1 MQKLRI
7 RKSKIRESK
16 KKVNKISTITKY
28 HKDNQLTT
36 SNKRT
41 RWSNRI
47 QQASNDV
54 VDPPFLPDDVISII
68 FEYLPFSSRF
78 NCLVNRSWCRLMVPI
93 LWRSPF
99 KWVSKRGLNDNK
111 KYIFLIRT
119 YLSCLDPVSKANLR
133 QAGIKL
139 PRNPKQPLFRYYQ
152 YLKEFNFRDI
162 QTCIKIWYDNTQI
175 IDADLKD
182 YWLRYRNKDIR
193 SLEISEI
200 GSKVMY
206 LMTEI
211 TRILFNSTCLKE
223 FAFGGNPKFRLRFE
237 SFPEYRLAIEN
248 VTSLSLDPIFTE
260 FYDNWEA
267 LLNPFTNIKKLYLPF
282 YHLEK
287 TRFRDDLN
295 IIVRHLSSRTL
306 MVLTWLGLSNY
317 RLCLE
322 SLAVLST
329 CPNLETLVFWN
340 CTKKINAQ
348 NQLSITQFLSVK
360 SLFIFN
366 SNHDLKPIFQM
377 TEKTLK
383 EIVLDNSSES
393 SENTKVIL
401 DAMIQCSP
409 NITKLALN
417 INKIDILSD
426 KFNKWMELSKL
437 ESLVL
442 KSKDAKFKSFIQ
454 VFVTHFPESLT
465 DLDLEI
471 SITPTLLIRIL
482 NNCNVYFKKLGL
494 NDKFGIT
501 DDHLRILTKYAETY
515 ESLEEVRFDRWP
527 VIYKNEEM
535 RAKRGY
541 ESSELSKLSKAVL
554 EKAGKFIKVVRRD
567 SYDPFF
573 NPMYP
578 Y

>member
-1 MQKLRI
+1 MQKLRT
-7 RKSKIRESK
+7 RKSK
-16 KKVNKISTITKY
+16 KKVNKISKISTITKY
-28 HKDNQLTT
+28 NKDNKLTT

-47 QQASNDV
+47 RQVSNDV
-54 VDPPFLPDDVISII
+54 VDPPFLPDDVINII

-99 KWVSKRGLNDNK
+99 KWISKRGLNDSK

-119 YLSCLDPVSKANLR
+119 YLSCLDPANLR

-152 YLKEFNFRDI
+152 YLKEFNFKDV

-182 YWLRYRNKDIR
+182 YWLRFRNKDIR
-193 SLEISEI
+193 STEIFEI
-200 GSKVMY
+200 GNKVMY

-211 TRILFNSTCLKE
+211 TRLLFNSTCLKE
-223 FAFGGNPKFRLRFE
+223 FAFGGNPKFRLPFE
-237 SFPEYRLAIEN
+237 SFPEYRLVAEN

-260 FYDNWEA
+260 FYDNWEE

-282 YHLEK
+282 FHLEK
-287 TRFRDDLN
+287 TRFRDDMN
-295 IIVRHLSSRTL
+295 IIVRHLSPRTL
-306 MVLTWLGLSNY
+306 MVLTWLGLSNF

-348 NQLSITQFLSVK
+348 NQLQITQFLSVK
-360 SLFIFN
+360 NLFIFY
-366 SNHDLKPIFQM
+366 SNHDFKPIFQM

-383 EIVLDNSSES
+383 EIVLDNSSE
-393 SENTKVIL
+393 NTKVIL
-401 DAMIQCSP
+401 DAMIQYSP
-409 NITKLALN
+409 NITRLALHV
-417 INKIDILSD
+417 NKMDILSE

-442 KSKDAKFKSFIQ
+442 KSKDAKFKSSIQ

-465 DLDLEI
+465 DLDLDI
-471 SITPTLLIRIL
+471 SITSTLLRKIL
-482 NNCNVYFKKLGL
+482 NTCNVNFKKIGV
-494 NDKFGIT
+494 K
-501 DDHLRILTKYAETY
+501 
-515 ESLEEVRFDRWP
+515 
-527 VIYKNEEM
+527 
-535 RAKRGY
+535 
-541 ESSELSKLSKAVL
+541 
-554 EKAGKFIKVVRRD
+554 
-567 SYDPFF
+567 
-573 NPMYP
+573 
-578 Y
+578 